1 MTENSRAVVV
11 TVDAGS
17 GSCRALA
24 WDIGGRM
31 LGLSQQEWDYEPS
44 GHPGGM
50 DFNTET
56 GWRRVAECIKAALAQ
71 AGPDHGQLIR
81 PEDVK
86 AVTATSMR
94 EGFVVYDEDG
104 KEIWA
109 VPNVD
114 ARAQKE
120 AEELIKEGL
129 AEPIYRRGG
138 DWTSIAASAR
148 LRWIKANAPEVW
160 EKARHMT
167 MLGDWVLQRLSGE
180 YVTDPSLGS
189 SSGLFDLATRD
200 WSRETAEELEIA
212 HLLPRVVESGTVIG
226 TVSKKAAEEMGLL
239 EGTPVVTGGADTQL
253 GLLGGGVVEANQ
265 FGVVGGTFWLTAG
278 IADNP
283 LIDPDIRLRTLCH
296 VVPDRWMIEGVG
308 FVHGLSTRYVRDGLL
323 RAANPD
329 ITVDDGYDRLGELAA
344 QIPPGSNG
352 VSYFASNVMNA
363 KSWKHAPPSI
373 VGLSPFGIAET
384 GLGAIFRAVM
394 EEGAYVARGHME
406 ILEEVY
412 GQKVDEV
419 VFVGGP
425 SRSPLWS
432 QILAD
437 VLGVRVRVP
446 EVLEATCLGAALCAL
461 VGVGAYSD
469 LAEAVDATVHT
480 ANEFEPI
487 QQNKEA
493 YDDLYPRWRA
503 LNDHMIAGA
512 EKDLAQHMWTGAGA
526 GGQDA
531 NGSDVDATVSEVSR

>member
-1 MTENSRAVVV
+1 MTDSSRAVVV

-24 WDIGGRM
+24 WDQSGQM

-44 GHPGGM
+44 EYPGGM
-50 DFNTET
+50 NFNTKD
-56 GWRRVAECIKAALAQ
+56 GWRRATECIKAALSQ
-71 AGPDHGQLIR
+71 ASVTPD
-81 PEDVK
+81 DVK

-104 KEIWA
+104 EEIWA
-109 VPNVD
+109 VPNAD

-120 AEELIKEGL
+120 AEEIINEGL

-148 LRWIKANAPEVW
+148 LRWIEANAPEIW

-167 MLGDWVLQRLSGE
+167 MLGDWVLQKLSGE

-200 WSRETAEELEIA
+200 WSSETAEELGVS
-212 HLLPRVVESGTVIG
+212 HLLPRVAESGTVVG
-226 TVSKKAAEEMGLL
+226 EVSKKAAEETGLK
-239 EGTPVVTGGADTQL
+239 EGTPVVAGGADTQL
-253 GLLGGGVVEANQ
+253 GLLGGGVVDANT

-278 IADNP
+278 IADTA

-323 RAANPD
+323 RAANPE
-329 ITVDDGYDRLGELAA
+329 ISTETGYGELDELAA
-344 QIPPGSNG
+344 QCPPGSNG

-363 KSWKHAPPSI
+363 RSWKHAPPSI
-373 VGLSPFGIAET
+373 VGLSPFDIAGT
-384 GLGAIFRAVM
+384 GLGAVFRAVM
-394 EEGAYVARGHME
+394 EEGAYGARGHLE

-412 GQKVDEV
+412 GQKVDQV
-419 VFVGGP
+419 TFVGGP
-425 SRSPLWS
+425 SRSETWS

-437 VLGVRVRVP
+437 VLGVRVQVP
-446 EVLEATCLGAALCAL
+446 DVLEATCLGAALCAL
-461 VGVGAYSD
+461 VGAGVYSN
-469 LAEAVDATVHT
+469 LADAAGATVGV
-480 ANEFEPI
+480 NREYEPN

-503 LNDHMIAGA
+503 LNDHMIEAA
-512 EKDLAQHMWTGAGA
+512 EKDLAPYMWIGAGA
-526 GGQDA
+526 GSGA
-531 NGSDVDATVSEVSR
+531 SV